1 MKAPHFNT
9 SPKSNQVII
18 TLDQATGPVQIPMTN
33 DYLFRALLQKNNHV
47 LKGLI
52 CALLHLKSEEVTS
65 VTILNPIVLGEY
77 IDNKDFILDIR
88 CLLNDNT
95 IINLKM
101 QVVNQHNWPERSL
114 SYLCRS
120 YDNLKSGD
128 DYIHVKMA
136 IQIGILDFTLF
147 PDAPEFYATYMMTN
161 IKNHQIY
168 SSKLRLSVLDLTHIE
183 LATKEDRL
191 FHIDYWASLFKA
203 TTWVEIKMLA
213 QKDSLIKEAS
223 DTILQLSQDEQ
234 IRLRCEARADYLYW
248 QKIEEEYKKELEE
261 NKKELEKNYQKV
273 LREKQQLADDNQKL
287 ADDIQKLENDNR
299 EKNLLIAQL
308 QAQLDQ
314 KK

>member
-52 CALLHLKSEEVTS
+52 CALLHLKPEEVTS

-95 IINLKM
+95 IINLEM

-120 YDNLKSGD
+120 YDNLKSGE
-128 DYIHVKMA
+128 DYIHVKTA

-147 PDAPEFYATYMMTN
+147 PNAPEFYATYMMAN

-168 SSKLRLSVLDLTHIE
+168 SSKLRLSVLDLTHID
-183 LATKEDRL
+183 LATEEDRL

-203 TTWVEIKMLA
+203 TTWEEIKMLA
-213 QKDSLIKEAS
+213 QKDSMIKEAS

-273 LREKQQLADDNQKL
+273 LREKQQLADD
-287 ADDIQKLENDNR
+287 IQKLENDNR

-308 QAQLDQ
+308 QAQLEQ

>member
-1 MKAPHFNT
+1 MFWN
-9 SPKSNQVII
+9 SFS
-18 TLDQATGPVQIPMTN
+18 
-33 DYLFRALLQKNNHV
+33 ALLQKNNHV

-52 CALLHLKSEEVTS
+52 CALLHLKPEEVIS

-88 CLLNDNT
+88 FLLNDNT
-95 IINLKM
+95 IINLEM

-120 YDNLKSGD
+120 YDNLKSGE
-128 DYIHVKMA
+128 DYIHVKTA

-147 PDAPEFYATYMMTN
+147 PDAPEFYATYIMTN

-168 SSKLRLSVLDLTHIE
+168 SSKLRLSVLDLTHID
-183 LATKEDRL
+183 LATEEDRL

-213 QKDSLIKEAS
+213 QKDTMIKEAS

-248 QKIEEEYKKELEE
+248 QKIEEEYKKELE
-261 NKKELEKNYQKV
+261 KNYQKV
-273 LREKQQLADDNQKL
+273 LREKQQLVDDNQKL
-287 ADDIQKLENDNR
+287 TGDNQKLSDDIQKLENDNR

-308 QAQLDQ
+308 QAQLAQ

>member
-1 MKAPHFNT
+1 
-9 SPKSNQVII
+9 
-18 TLDQATGPVQIPMTN
+18 
-33 DYLFRALLQKNNHV
+33 
-47 LKGLI
+47 
-52 CALLHLKSEEVTS
+52 
-65 VTILNPIVLGEY
+65 
-77 IDNKDFILDIR
+77 
-88 CLLNDNT
+88 
-95 IINLKM
+95 M

-120 YDNLKSGD
+120 YDNLKSGE
-128 DYIHVKMA
+128 DYIHVKTA

-147 PDAPEFYATYMMTN
+147 PNAPEFYATYMMTN

-168 SSKLRLSVLDLTHIE
+168 SSKLRLSVLDLTHID

-203 TTWVEIKMLA
+203 TTWEEIKMLA
-213 QKDSLIKEAS
+213 QKDSMIKEAS

-248 QKIEEEYKKELEE
+248 QKIEEEYTKELEE

-273 LREKQQLADDNQKL
+273 LREKQQLADD
-287 ADDIQKLENDNR
+287 IQKLENDNR

-308 QAQLDQ
+308 QAQLEQ

>member
-9 SPKSNQVII
+9 SSKSNQVII

-52 CALLHLKSEEVTS
+52 CALLHLKPEEVTS

-95 IINLKM
+95 IINLEM

-120 YDNLKSGD
+120 YDNLQSGE
-128 DYIHVKMA
+128 DYIHVKTA

-147 PDAPEFYATYMMTN
+147 PEVPEFYATYMMTN

-183 LATKEDRL
+183 LATEEDRL

-203 TTWVEIKMLA
+203 TTWEEIKMLA
-213 QKDSLIKEAS
+213 QKDSMIKEAS

-261 NKKELEKNYQKV
+261 NYQKV
-273 LREKQQLADDNQKL
+273 LREKQQLTA
-287 ADDIQKLENDNR
+287 DIQKLENDNR
-299 EKNLLIAQL
+299 KKNLLIAQL

>member
-1 MKAPHFNT
+1 MLLYHISSQCTRTYVRVKFVSANVLRQFVIDNLFP
-9 SPKSNQVII
+9 PCYNQSI
-18 TLDQATGPVQIPMTN
+18 
-33 DYLFRALLQKNNHV
+33 
-47 LKGLI
+47 
-52 CALLHLKSEEVTS
+52 S

-95 IINLKM
+95 IINLEM

-120 YDNLKSGD
+120 FDNLQKGE
-128 DYIHVKMA
+128 DYIHVKTA

-147 PDAPEFYATYMMTN
+147 PDVPEFYATYMMTN

-168 SSKLRLSVLDLTHIE
+168 SSKLRLSVLDLTHID

-203 TTWVEIKMLA
+203 TTWEEIKMLA
-213 QKDSLIKEAS
+213 QKDSMIKEAS

-234 IRLRCEARADYLYW
+234 IRQRCEARADYLFW
-248 QKIEEEYKKELEE
+248 QRVEEEYKKELEE
-261 NKKELEKNYQKV
+261 NYQKAV
-273 LREKQQLADDNQKL
+273 QEKQQLADDNQKL
-287 ADDIQKLENDNR
+287 EDDIQKLENENR
-299 EKNLLIAQL
+299 EKDLLIAQL